1 MSHSTRQSL
10 TLLAAIGGCLIRL
23 DTIKAFEKSPIIEFV
38 TNETAGYV
46 HEALKNWPQSG
57 DTRKNQRWVAIQI
70 ETWRLAMK
78 EDDVFYPEVLAKV
91 CEQCAADLLTVINN
105 SYKLKL
111 LKPVA
116 EGVAVIHGHFDS
128 AGENF
133 EAYEETERLMRKL
146 YELIDWSW

>member
-23 DTIKAFEKSPIIEFV
+23 DTIQPPDQVVK
-38 TNETAGYV
+38 ETITQV
-46 HEALKNWPQSG
+46 HEVMRKWPQSG

-70 ETWRLAMK
+70 ETWRLAMN
-78 EDDVFYPEVLAKV
+78 ETDVFYPEVLAKI
-91 CEQCAADLLTVINN
+91 CEQCCADLLTVITN

-111 LKPVA
+111 LEKISG
-116 EGVAVIHGHFDS
+116 GVKVIHDHFDL
-128 AGENF
+128 AGANF